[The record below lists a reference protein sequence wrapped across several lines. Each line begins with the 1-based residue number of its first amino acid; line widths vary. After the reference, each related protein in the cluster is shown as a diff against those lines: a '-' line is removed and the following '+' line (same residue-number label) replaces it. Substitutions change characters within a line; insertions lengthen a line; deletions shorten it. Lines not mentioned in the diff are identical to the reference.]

1 MAWTITGKAK
11 TEDKRVIVVSA
22 TDEDGNTVSV
32 RFNTRRKASTLKK
45 LIDAAFEELYAEQAE
60 LEALKAAVESL

>member
-22 TDEDGNTVSV
+22 EDDKGNTVSV
-32 RFNTRRKASTLKK
+32 RFNTRRKPSTLKK
-45 LIDAAFEELYAEQAE
+45 LIDAAFEELYNEQAE
-60 LEALKAAVESL
+60 LEKLKTEVESL